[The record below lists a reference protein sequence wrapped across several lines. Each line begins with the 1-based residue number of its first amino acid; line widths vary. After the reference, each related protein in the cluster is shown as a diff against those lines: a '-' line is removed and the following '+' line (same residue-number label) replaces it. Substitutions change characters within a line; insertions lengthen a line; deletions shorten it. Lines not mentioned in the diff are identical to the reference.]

1 MKGENGNVDK
11 SDLGRK
17 DGMLL
22 ISNMITIEGSEGL
35 HFFYLRY
42 VDFFYNY
49 IYSSIITG
57 FES

>member
-35 HFFYLRY
+35 YFFYLRY